1 MTGDTV
7 LHIRLNEAEQHW
19 LRKILVAAGDTEDG
33 WLDLSAFGKLL
44 TDDHPVRDAIDI
56 LVLDGLVERRR
67 AEDGATWLNQWR
79 ITNEGIFRAGNIL
92 TFGNDGVIDDD
103 RL

>member
-1 MTGDTV
+1 MDSNTV
-7 LHIRLNEAEQHW
+7 FQIRLSEAEQFW
-19 LRKILVAAGDTEDG
+19 LRKILVASGDTEDG
-33 WLDLSAFGKLL
+33 WLDLSAYGELL

-67 AEDGATWLNQWR
+67 NEEGWSWLNQWR
-79 ITNEGIFRAGNIL
+79 ITDDGIFRAGDIL
-92 TFGNDGVIDDD
+92 TFDNGVIDND

>member
-1 MTGDTV
+1 MIGDTV
-7 LHIRLNEAEQHW
+7 LQIRLSEKEEFW
-19 LRKILVAAGDTEDG
+19 LRKILVASGDTKEG
-33 WLDLSAFGKLL
+33 WLDLSAYNELL

-67 AEDGATWLNQWR
+67 TEDGVSWVNQWR
-79 ITNEGIFRAGNIL
+79 ITDSGIFRAGDIL
-92 TFGNDGVIDDD
+92 TFDNGVIDND